1 MRFELK
7 PICRFAAAMGL
18 LAAVG
23 MIFGAFST
31 GVHCNS
37 QEYQLSNPD
46 DGPIAAQIFA
56 ITDVSAGS
64 WTAETTDD
72 EQPLI
77 PGAWTSTFLYQRTTA
92 RLMPFFSS
100 TGFVPDKLFLVTAP
114 HRGPPPFSLL

>member
-1 MRFELK
+1 
-7 PICRFAAAMGL
+7 MGL
-18 LAAVG
+18 LVAVG

-37 QEYQLSNPD
+37 QECQLSDSD
-46 DGPIAAQIFA
+46 DGPIAAQIFT
-56 ITDVSAGS
+56 ITDVSDGG

-77 PGAWTSTFLYQRTTA
+77 PGTWTSTFLCPRASA

-114 HRGPPPFSLL
+114 RRGPPPFSFL